1 MTAHN
6 GDVDAETAAGIK
18 PDGGSLHYKTVK
30 TFIIIKQGITTRL
43 AVHGMDYSSNLQEML
58 GRHSRKL

>member
-18 PDGGSLHYKTVK
+18 PDGGSLYYKTVK
-30 TFIIIKQGITTRL
+30 TFYHNKTRNNHQTRSPWNGLFQQL
-43 AVHGMDYSSNLQEML
+43 AGNA
-58 GRHSRKL
+58 R